1 MSVNPIGFS
10 PAAINAYRAA
20 MGQAQT
26 LGGVASS
33 TTGPS
38 GAGAFA
44 ARLEQAGGA
53 MNARGGQSAGS
64 ATGPGFMD
72 SVKKSLSEVNAE
84 QTKKDQMVQSFATGE
99 SQNVHELMIQLQ
111 KAGVAMSMTSAVR
124 GKVMDMYRELVKMP
138 F

>member
-20 MGQAQT
+20 MGQGQA
-26 LGGVASS
+26 LGGVVPQ
-33 TTGPS
+33 TGQG
-38 GAGAFA
+38 GAGSFA
-44 ARLEQAGGA
+44 SRLEQAGGA
-53 MNARGGQSAGS
+53 MSARGGQAAGNAS
-64 ATGPGFMD
+64 GTGFVD
-72 SVKKSLSEVNAE
+72 SIKKSLSGVNAE

-99 SQNVHELMIQLQ
+99 NQNVHELMIQLQ